1 MLSKMR
7 RCLECD
13 YTWSHYLDFPTC
25 PKCGENVVEAKV
37 RREVSRTK
45 KIAIIVMGIGVAI
58 SVLAEIFQLVF
69 A

>member
-1 MLSKMR
+1 MLSKPR
-7 RCLECD
+7 RCLECN
-13 YTWSHYLDFPTC
+13 YTWSRYLDFPTC

-45 KIAIIVMGIGVAI
+45 KVVVVATAIAIAI
-58 SVLAEIFQLVF
+58 SVLAEIFQLLF

>member
-1 MLSKMR
+1 MITGRR

-13 YTWSHYLDFPTC
+13 YTWSRYLDFPTC
-25 PKCGENVVEAKV
+25 PKCAENVVEAKV
-37 RREVSRTK
+37 RRELSRTK
-45 KIAIIVMGIGVAI
+45 KIAVIVMGIGVAI

>member
-1 MLSKMR
+1 MITRRR

-45 KIAIIVMGIGVAI
+45 RIAIIVMGIGVAI
-58 SVLAEIFQLVF
+58 SVLAEIFQLLF